1 MSGVQEIHIC
11 RIGVT
16 FSEESPVQK
25 IRSFVWGIRNV
36 TKVSCLLLCMIR
48 VASSRFFTADR
59 AALHEN
65 KSKNKPA
72 NKKSIEN

>member
-1 MSGVQEIHIC
+1 MYGVQVIRIC

-48 VASSRFFTADR
+48 VVSSKFFTADR

-65 KSKNKPA
+65 KYENKGG
-72 NKKSIEN
+72 I